1 LTTEEGDITMVDV
14 ADELR
19 QAASSY
25 RSAILSHGQA
35 RIERDEAKRLLK
47 DLESEIFAEKVQLG
61 TIDGK
66 NAETRDAQ
74 AQLAYKAN
82 TRWQAA
88 SDRYVTAEK
97 NFQTTQD
104 NLTITLMELRV
115 AATLVNVEI
124 AKAGAD
130 RLLAEVSLAG
140 V

>member
-1 LTTEEGDITMVDV
+1 
-14 ADELR
+14 
-19 QAASSY
+19 
-25 RSAILSHGQA
+25 
-35 RIERDEAKRLLK
+35 LK